1 MSINTINIVKELK
14 EKLQQELPGSAA
26 HEIMKPGGRV
36 LHPDNGRTP
45 RQSAVFILLFEKNNE
60 LEIVMIKRADYEGV
74 HSGQIAF
81 PGGKMESKD
90 NNLIDTAY
98 RETFEEVGLRNNNIE
113 VLGKLSPL
121 WIPVSNM
128 CVHPYVGF
136 YKADPIFVIQEKE
149 VQKVLT
155 FKLQELLKE
164 ETITKS
170 IFTGKK
176 YSIEAPCYQVDG
188 QRIWG
193 ASAMILSEL
202 LTLIKI

>member
-1 MSINTINIVKELK
+1 MSIDSKIFLENLIK
-14 EKLQQELPGSAA
+14 KLQMELPGSEA

-36 LHPDNGRTP
+36 LRPANSIKP
-45 RQSAVFILLFEKNNE
+45 RQSAVLILLYEKNDE
-60 LEIVMIKRADYEGV
+60 LELIMIKRAEYDGV

-81 PGGKMESKD
+81 PGGKKESTDSDLME
-90 NNLIDTAY
+90 TAY
-98 RETFEEVGLRNNNIE
+98 RETAEEVGLHHSEIDI
-113 VLGKLSPL
+113 LGKLSPL

-128 CVHPYVGF
+128 CVHPFVGY

-155 FKLQELLKE
+155 FPLHELLKE

-170 IFTGKK
+170 IFSGKK
-176 YSIEAPCYQVDG
+176 YSIEAPCYKVNG
-188 QRIWG
+188 EKIWG

-202 LTLIKI
+202 ITILKN